1 MDELPGCRTRVPA
14 LQVRPLLHISLV
26 LVLGAGCTDA
36 VDKAAKKRIFSAEDP
51 PQAVSAASQKLPPE
65 DVADNPEIAR
75 RVLGM
80 GAAEATER
88 IGAHQFTATVSYE
101 WSTQGTKNVLLK
113 ETRTLLAGSGGVG
126 GDFHATV
133 ENSRDQGLEVMRIAN
148 TVYARSRYGK
158 FRQRLRDRGIAER
171 VREEM
176 YGAIKDFDTLFRGRL
191 KLTANGTVT
200 VEGRTAWK
208 YQVTL
213 GDPLP
218 EKVQKLPPIVAT
230 RGGVDETTQRR
241 LAFYE
246 LRTPRALQG
255 EVLVDALTS
264 VVLKTRLDGRLGVKR
279 EARKLADG
287 GEVEPSEA
295 DLRLVLDSQMK
306 DIGKEPALKA
316 PTDFL
321 PDQDKPE
328 GIAATLERFGIVR
341 AGTDGGASG
350 PSDTLPDDDETP

>member
-1 MDELPGCRTRVPA
+1 MRRLFLIA
-14 LQVRPLLHISLV
+14 LVGI
-26 LVLGAGCTDA
+26 ACTDP
-36 VDKAAKKRIFSAEDP
+36 VDKAAKKRIFSPEDP
-51 PQAVSAASQKLPPE
+51 PQAVAAASQKLPPE

-88 IGAHQFTATVSYE
+88 IGAHEFTATLSYE
-101 WSTQGTKNVLLK
+101 WTTTGSKNVLLK
-113 ETRTLLAGSGGVG
+113 ETRTLKAGSGGVG
-126 GDFHATV
+126 GDFQAVV
-133 ENSRDQGLEVMRIAN
+133 ENSRDQGLEILRVQN
-148 TVYARSRYGK
+148 QVFARSRYGK

-176 YGAIKDFDTLFRGRL
+176 YGAIKDFDQLFRGRL

-200 VEGRTAWK
+200 VESRTAWR
-208 YQVTL
+208 YTVSL

-218 EKVQKLPPIVAT
+218 EKATALPPALT
-230 RGGVDETTQRR
+230 AKLGPDETTQRR
-241 LAFYE
+241 TAFYE
-246 LRTPRALQG
+246 LRSPRALQG

-279 EARKLADG
+279 EGRAGGPDG
-287 GEVEPSEA
+287 GGALEPSEA
-295 DLRLVLDSQMK
+295 ELRLVLDSQLK
-306 DIGKEPALKA
+306 DIGKEPPLKV

-328 GIAATLERFGIVR
+328 GIARALEKFGIVR
-341 AGTDGGASG
+341 STPDGGTAG
-350 PSDTLPDDDETP
+350 PTDVVPDEDEAP

>member
-1 MDELPGCRTRVPA
+1 
-14 LQVRPLLHISLV
+14 VRPLVTTCLCL
-26 LVLGAGCTDA
+26 LLGAACTDP
-36 VDKAAKKRIFSAEDP
+36 VDKAAKKRIFSPEDP

-101 WSTQGTKNVLLK
+101 WSAQGSKNVLLK

-133 ENSRDQGLEVMRIAN
+133 ENSRDQGLEVIRIQNA
-148 TVYARSRYGK
+148 VFARSRYGK

-176 YGAIKDFDTLFRGRL
+176 YGAIKDFDALFRGRL
-191 KLTANGTVT
+191 KLAASGTIT
-200 VEGRTAWK
+200 YEGRTAWK
-208 YQVTL
+208 YTVSL
-213 GDPLP
+213 GEARP
-218 EKVQKLPPIVAT
+218 EKAQKLPALVGT
-230 RGGVDETTQRR
+230 KGGVDETTQRR

-246 LRTPRALQG
+246 LRTPKALQG

-279 EARKLADG
+279 EARNLPDG
-287 GEVEPSEA
+287 GVESEPSEA
-295 DLRLVLDSQMK
+295 DLRLVLDSQLQR
-306 DIGKEPALKA
+306 IGAEPALKT
-316 PTDFL
+316 PEGFL

-341 AGTDGGASG
+341 AGADGGTAG
-350 PSDTLPDDDETP
+350 PSDVVPDDEDAP

>member
-1 MDELPGCRTRVPA
+1 MRA
-14 LQVRPLLHISLV
+14 LAPIFLCV
-26 LVLGAGCTDA
+26 LLGAACTDP
-36 VDKAAKKRIFSAEDP
+36 VDKAAKKRIFSPEDP
-51 PQAVSAASQKLPPE
+51 PQAVAAASQKLAPE
-65 DVADNPEIAR
+65 EVADNPEVAR

-88 IGAHQFTATVSYE
+88 IGPHQFNATVSYE
-101 WSTQGTKNVLLK
+101 WTTPGTKNVLLK
-113 ETRTLLAGSGGVG
+113 ETRTLLAGSGGVS

-133 ENSRDQGLEVMRIAN
+133 ENSRDQGLEVLRIQN
-148 TVYARSRYGK
+148 MVYAKSRYGK

-176 YGAIKDFDTLFRGRL
+176 YGAIKDFDSLFHGRL

-200 VEGRTAWK
+200 VEERIAWK

-213 GDPLP
+213 GPALP
-218 EKVQKLPPIVAT
+218 EKTQKLPPLVAT
-230 RGGVDETTQRR
+230 KGGVDETTQRR

-279 EARKLADG
+279 DARKFPDG
-287 GEVEPSEA
+287 GEAEA
-295 DLRLVLDSQMK
+295 TEAELRLVLDSQLLH
-306 DIGKEPALKA
+306 IGKEPGLKT

-328 GIAATLERFGIVR
+328 GIAATLERFGIIR
-341 AGTDGGASG
+341 AGADGGTAG
-350 PSDTLPDDDETP
+350 PSDVVPDDDDGP

>member
-1 MDELPGCRTRVPA
+1 VKHL
-14 LQVRPLLHISLV
+14 VRISLC
-26 LVLGAGCTDA
+26 LLALSACTDP
-36 VDKAAKKRIFSAEDP
+36 VDKAAKKRIFSPEDP
-51 PQAVSAASQKLPPE
+51 PQAVAAASLKLPPE
-65 DVADNPEIAR
+65 EVADNPEIAR
-75 RVLGM
+75 RILGM
-80 GAAEATER
+80 GAAEAVER

-101 WSTQGTKNVLLK
+101 WTSPGAKNVLLK
-113 ETRTLLAGSGGVG
+113 ETRTLLAGSGGVS

-133 ENSRDQGLEVMRIAN
+133 ENSRDQGLEVLRIQN
-148 TVYARSRYGK
+148 LVYAKSRYGK

-171 VREEM
+171 MREEM
-176 YGAIKDFDTLFRGRL
+176 YGAIKDFDALFRGRL

-218 EKVQKLPPIVAT
+218 EKVQKLPPLVPT
-230 RGGVDETTQRR
+230 RGGVDESTQRR

-264 VVLKTRLDGRLGVKR
+264 VVLKTRLDGRMGVKR
-279 EARKLADG
+279 EARKVPDAGDLEA
-287 GEVEPSEA
+287 SEA
-295 DLRLVLDSQMK
+295 ELRLVLESQLQH
-306 DIGKEPALKA
+306 IGKEPGLKT
-316 PTDFL
+316 PVDFL

-328 GIAATLERFGIVR
+328 GIAATLERFGIIR
-341 AGTDGGASG
+341 AGTDGGTGG
-350 PSDTLPDDDETP
+350 PAEVVPDDEDAP

>member
-1 MDELPGCRTRVPA
+1 
-14 LQVRPLLHISLV
+14 VRPLLPITLC
-26 LVLGAGCTDA
+26 LLLAAACTDP
-36 VDKAAKKRIFSAEDP
+36 VDKAAKKRIFSPEDP
-51 PQAVSAASQKLPPE
+51 PQAVAAASQKLPPE
-65 DVADNPEIAR
+65 EVADNPEIAR
-75 RVLGM
+75 RILGM

-88 IGAHQFTATVSYE
+88 IGPHQFNATVSYE
-101 WSTQGTKNVLLK
+101 WTSQGSKNVLLK
-113 ETRTLLAGSGGVG
+113 ETRSLLAGSGGVS

-133 ENSRDQGLEVMRIAN
+133 ENSRDQGLEVLRIQN
-148 TVYARSRYGK
+148 LVYAKSRYGK

-191 KLTANGTVT
+191 KLSANGTVT

-218 EKVQKLPPIVAT
+218 EKVQKLPPIVPT
-230 RGGVDETTQRR
+230 KNGVDETTLRR

-264 VVLKTRLDGRLGVKR
+264 VVLKTRLDGRMGVKR
-279 EARKLADG
+279 EARTLPDG
-287 GEVEPSEA
+287 GQSDATDA
-295 DLRLVLDSQMK
+295 DLRLVLDSQLQH
-306 DIGKEPALKA
+306 IGKEPALKTPA
-316 PTDFL
+316 DFL

-328 GIAATLERFGIVR
+328 GIAATLERFGIPR
-341 AGTDGGASG
+341 AGTDGGTAG
-350 PSDTLPDDDETP
+350 PSDVVPDDEDVP

>member
-1 MDELPGCRTRVPA
+1 MTPSRTA
-14 LQVRPLLHISLV
+14 IIFLLL
-26 LVLGAGCTDA
+26 LGACSDP
-36 VDKAAKKRIFSAEDP
+36 VDKAAKKRIFSPEDP
-51 PQAVSAASQKLPPE
+51 PQAVAAASQKLAPE
-65 DVADNPEIAR
+65 EVADNPEVAR

-80 GAAEATER
+80 GAAEAVER

-101 WSTQGTKNVLLK
+101 WTTPGAKNVLLK
-113 ETRTLLAGSGGVG
+113 ETRTLQAGSGGVG

-133 ENSRDQGLEVMRIAN
+133 ENSRDQGLEVMRIQN
-148 TVYARSRYGK
+148 MVYARSRYGK

-171 VREEM
+171 MREEM

-218 EKVQKLPPIVAT
+218 EQVTKLPPIVPT
-230 RGGVDETTQRR
+230 RGGVDETTLRR

-246 LRTPRALQG
+246 LRTPRTLQG

-264 VVLKTRLDGRLGVKR
+264 VVLKTRLDGRIGVKR
-279 EARKLADG
+279 EARTLGDG
-287 GEVEPSEA
+287 GTSPAA
-295 DLRLVLDSQMK
+295 DAELRLVLDSQLQN
-306 DIGKEPALKA
+306 IGKEPPMKA
-316 PTDFL
+316 PTEFL

-328 GIAATLERFGIVR
+328 GIAAALERFGIVR
-341 AGTDGGASG
+341 AGTDGGTHG
-350 PSDTLPDDDETP
+350 PSDVVPDEDEAP

>member
-1 MDELPGCRTRVPA
+1 MLPHSRLPA
-14 LQVRPLLHISLV
+14 LCLLL
-26 LVLGAGCTDA
+26 LAAACTDP
-36 VDKAAKKRIFSAEDP
+36 VDKAAKKRIFSPEDP
-51 PQAVSAASQKLPPE
+51 PQAVAAASQKLPPE
-65 DVADNPEIAR
+65 EVADNPEIAR
-75 RVLGM
+75 RILGM

-88 IGAHQFTATVSYE
+88 IGSHQFNATLSYE
-101 WSTQGTKNVLLK
+101 WTSPGTRNVLLK

-133 ENSRDQGLEVMRIAN
+133 DNSRDQGLEVMRIQN
-148 TVYARSRYGK
+148 LVYARSRYGK

-176 YGAIKDFDTLFRGRL
+176 YGAIKDFDSLFHGRL

-218 EKVQKLPPIVAT
+218 EKARKLPALVAT
-230 RGGVDETTQRR
+230 KGGVDETTQRR

-255 EVLVDALTS
+255 EVLVDSLTS

-279 EARKLADG
+279 EGRPLPDA
-287 GEVEPSEA
+287 GELEPSEA
-295 DLRLVLDSQMK
+295 ELRLVLDSQLQH
-306 DIGKEPALKA
+306 IGKEPALKTPA
-316 PTDFL
+316 DFL

-341 AGTDGGASG
+341 AGADGGTAG
-350 PSDTLPDDDETP
+350 PSDVVPEDEEAP